1 MLRLPFSSRR
11 FGAAAAPVV
20 TACLLGAVLSA
31 PPAAAQ
37 SGSTA
42 ASAEASPEATSG
54 ADTAPAPASEQTASQ
69 EPVTPAST
77 GADRFGESVDV
88 RLVELYVAVT
98 GDDGVP
104 VKGLDADDFVV
115 RENGIPQTL
124 QQARPSAELP
134 VLLGLAVDTSA
145 SMFVKL
151 GPVSRAARRMV
162 ASLTPGRDRA
172 FVVGFGPEPR
182 LTQAVTGD
190 LLEISDAL
198 RNLEP
203 GGRTPL
209 WASIDFSLGELAYY
223 RGKRALI
230 VFFDGADEDEG
241 QDYRRALEK
250 AREVRVP
257 IYLIIM
263 NNEAARTEGKDFS
276 TRAFISRLERV
287 AAAGGGDVYYLPTDA
302 DLTAV
307 FSSIE
312 RDLRSA
318 YLLTYYPEVPL
329 SEGGERQ
336 VEVEVPGRRYRVRTV
351 PSYRAGDGAD
361 AEERP
366 SPLAPGSRR

>member
-1 MLRLPFSSRR
+1 MKRIAISKPPFPSRR
-11 FGAAAAPVV
+11 FGAFPALFVAACLIGAAAWGP
-20 TACLLGAVLSA
+20 AAAEAQSA
-31 PPAAAQ
+31 PPPPASAPSSEQSSSQEAAA
-37 SGSTA
+37 
-42 ASAEASPEATSG
+42 SPQ
-54 ADTAPAPASEQTASQ
+54 P
-69 EPVTPAST
+69 
-77 GADRFGESVDV
+77 DRFSESVDV

-98 GDDGVP
+98 DDDGEP
-104 VKGLDADDFVV
+104 VQGLEAEDFLV
-115 RENGIPQTL
+115 RENGAVQTL
-124 QQARPSAELP
+124 QQARPSEELP

-182 LTQAVTGD
+182 LTQPVTDD
-190 LLEISDAL
+190 LLDISDAL

-209 WASIDFSLGELAYY
+209 WASIEFSLGELAYY

-276 TRAFISRLERV
+276 TRAFISRLERM
-287 AAAGGGDVYYLPTDA
+287 AATGGGDVYYLPTDA
-302 DLTAV
+302 DLAAV
-307 FSSIE
+307 FSTIE

-329 SEGGERQ
+329 SAGGERR
-336 VEVEVPGRRYRVRTV
+336 VEVEVPGRRYTVRTV
-351 PSYRAGDGAD
+351 PGYRAGDAD
-361 AEERP
+361 SEEARP
-366 SPLAPGSRR
+366 APELRR